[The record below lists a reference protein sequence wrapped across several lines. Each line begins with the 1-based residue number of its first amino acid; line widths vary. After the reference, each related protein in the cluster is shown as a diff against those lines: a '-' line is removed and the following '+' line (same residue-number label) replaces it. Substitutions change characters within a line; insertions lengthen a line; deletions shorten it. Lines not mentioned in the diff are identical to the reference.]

1 MAAWHHWN
9 ILHEFDRQYGAMGGV
24 FKLASQVAL
33 ERCLIYGEN
42 LETFEKIL
50 TIERLMYPVIAKQM
64 AAKT

>member
-1 MAAWHHWN
+1 
-9 ILHEFDRQYGAMGGV
+9 MGGV
-24 FKLASQVAL
+24 FKLSSQVAL

-64 AAKT
+64 ATKT